1 MLTLLD
7 ESPGGKRG
15 NRRCT
20 RDRPQSSTSKLV
32 GTKMGRL
39 IQRRGDDDLYDEML
53 PEQHSLRGKPVRL
66 GYSYLQIFRCYYYS
80 CRE

>member
-15 NRRCT
+15 GGGGNRRCA
-20 RDRPQSSTSKLV
+20 RDRPASTGKALV

-39 IQRRGDDDLYDEML
+39 IQRRPDDDLYDEML
-53 PEQHSLRGKPVRL
+53 PEQHTARRRKPVR
-66 GYSYLQIFRCYYYS
+66 SSAFPS
-80 CRE
+80 PFATAAD

>member
-15 NRRCT
+15 NRRCA
-20 RDRPQSSTSKLV
+20 RDRPQSTGKLV

-53 PEQHSLRGKPVRL
+53 PDQRSLRGKPVWPS
-66 GYSYLQIFRCYYYS
+66 YSYLQVYQCYYYF
-80 CRE
+80 CPQ